1 MSRNVISMVISAA
14 SVVSILSAVG
24 CGKESSQSATAGVRE
39 DLESSRAL
47 TLSCRGSTT
56 PLKQLAVELSKQCRA
71 QNAELKAAGL
81 PACQQDQCS
90 DLVTLER
97 ASSNAPGATYIY
109 DSEGHTVGIK
119 LELSTD
125 IRLSTQEK
133 LGLICYAPELKAD
146 ELLGSMAAR
155 CK

>member
-1 MSRNVISMVISAA
+1 MTSLVISAA
-14 SVVSILSAVG
+14 SIVSILSAVG
-24 CGKESSQSATAGVRE
+24 CGRQASQSETAGMR
-39 DLESSRAL
+39 DNLESSRAL

-56 PLKQLAVELSKQCRA
+56 PVKQLALELAKQCRA

-90 DLVTLER
+90 DLVTLES
-97 ASSNAPGATYIY
+97 ASKNAPGASYIY
-109 DSEGHTVGIK
+109 DSQGHTVGIK
-119 LELSTD
+119 LVLSTD

-146 ELLGSMAAR
+146 ELLGSMATR